1 MVKLEP
7 LAAAE
12 FAVKEVDLRKT
23 DWWTLPRGS
32 PGPSPSNGAA
42 RRYMHSD
49 IDDDKA
55 RRALLEWEV
64 LRDARHPLVLTA
76 YDAALSPCGGKLRLI
91 LECAREDLNDL
102 LTRVKGFRLP
112 EHSARFIAAELVVA
126 LDHIHGRGS
135 SRQQPAAPLCW
146 CTLAL
151 SLRASPPK
159 LPTRSSGRANP
170 DARR

>member
-1 MVKLEP
+1 
-7 LAAAE
+7 
-12 FAVKEVDLRKT
+12 
-23 DWWTLPRGS
+23 
-32 PGPSPSNGAA
+32 
-42 RRYMHSD
+42 MHSD

-146 CTLAL
+146 VHPRTLSA
-151 SLRASPPK
+151 SKPPEITNPQLRTSQP
-159 LPTRSSGRANP
+159 
-170 DARR
+170 RR